1 MVLRNSRLLLVAG
14 ALAAT
19 WTFATTPAE
28 AGHPAA
34 APLFANYYAQGDGAT
49 AQMYLCPRPTPPLV
63 GHTWITY
70 QPLMPH
76 EFLYTHRRSYV
87 TVNPGARR
95 TVTYVR
101 WGHDPIQGLI
111 PYYVDGH
118 VLENLLNHGN

>member
-14 ALAAT
+14 VLAAT

-28 AGHPAA
+28 ARNPAA
-34 APLFANYYAQGDGAT
+34 PPFANYYVEGDGAT

-76 EFLYTHRRSYV
+76 EFLYTHHRKYV
-87 TVNPGARR
+87 TINPGARR